1 LNFSWEGI
9 EAAQKALNRLYEKVK
24 ELEKTIKNKKII
36 KPESQKAK
44 KYRRD
49 FQKNISD
56 DLKMPQALALMWKMI
71 KDKKIK
77 SEEKYFLLLD
87 FDKVFGL
94 GLAEVKE
101 EKIPKNILLLVEERE
116 KYRQQKDFQ
125 KADELREKIKK
136 LGYRVEDTPQGPIV
150 KILEK

>member
-1 LNFSWEGI
+1 MF
-9 EAAQKALNRLYEKVK
+9 
-24 ELEKTIKNKKII
+24 
-36 KPESQKAK
+36 
-44 KYRRD
+44 
-49 FQKNISD
+49 
-56 DLKMPQALALMWKMI
+56 KMI
-71 KDKKIK
+71 KDEKIK